1 MAQDQSLQGAKLHD
15 VNAPPPNEPISKVL
29 TAGAE
34 CVEDSQYT
42 FKEVFVL
49 PQIFQYSVPSP
60 RSSQKHK
67 KTSPSKTTVCDYSY
81 LNTAH
86 QYYCVHRAPVQESVK
101 DMLSYYMS

>member
-1 MAQDQSLQGAKLHD
+1 MTSM
-15 VNAPPPNEPISKVL
+15 PPKNEPISKVL

-86 QYYCVHRAPVQESVK
+86 QYYCVHRAPVQEFCQGHVVILYVLK
-101 DMLSYYMS
+101 VQ